1 MSLNFTKFAGF
12 FAIHEIKTISLKYKN
27 ENCRR
32 HDLQYFQFGFLC
44 RDSDGTKS
52 TSVPIKWFG
61 SRQQLSQPAVAVIT
75 TTMQY
80 NHHSQHLT
88 NNQPTKP
95 NAHRTQPKH
104 RDCHMFFFL
113 SHVFFCQMFF
123 FYHMLFSVRCI
134 FLSDVFFLSQVF
146 FLKHV
151 FSLSYVL
158 FLFFFSFF
166 HRLYMAI
173 KAPISG
179 CCGLFLTVISA

>member
-123 FYHMLFSVRCI
+123 FLLLVFFCQMFFSIRCFSCQMFFSI
-134 FLSDVFFLSQVF
+134 TCFFLSDGFFSITCFFLSVVF
-146 FLKHV
+146 FCQM
-151 FSLSYVL
+151 
-158 FLFFFSFF
+158 FFFYHMFF
-166 HRLYMAI
+166 
-173 KAPISG
+173 S
-179 CCGLFLTVISA
+179 